1 MAHEEA
7 LAEEAMRPPVPA
19 WVRFFALNILLY
31 LAVCA
36 IVALSASIVALVVF
50 GPPTG
55 FEQEPPIL
63 LLVGGSLFPFTYFT
77 ITGAAPSIAAGL
89 ILLWIVPRLL
99 PAQRRPAAVLLALL
113 AIPVGWLAV
122 WGAMGGFYE
131 GFDPGAWLLMLTPIG
146 LALGLAARLPRLS
159 GRRERTTRDDPL
171 RRG

>member
-1 MAHEEA
+1 MTEE
-7 LAEEAMRPPVPA
+7 LRTPVPE

-36 IVALSASIVALVVF
+36 IVALTASTVGLVVF

-55 FEQEPPIL
+55 FEQEPLVL

-89 ILLWIVPRLL
+89 VLLWIVPRLV
-99 PAQRRPAAVLLALL
+99 PARRRPAAVFLALL

-131 GFDPGAWLLMLTPIG
+131 GFDLGAWLLMLTPIG
-146 LALGLAARLPRLS
+146 LALGLILRLPRVAT
-159 GRRERTTRDDPL
+159 RTPES
-171 RRG
+171 